1 MKNFKIGD
9 IVKIRKTG
17 DIGTIA
23 SFCKCSTC
31 NNPGQRTVNIRLNSD
46 IFTRYYVSLK
56 EIDKIN
62 SAKKLSDK
70 KLSVESKQV
79 EQMEL
84 F

>member
-62 SAKKLSDK
+62 SDK